1 MKFETT
7 ALTNKPGEAGTPVTP
22 GGDDWLSRLSGAI
35 RAFKEVLSI
44 AKELQGNKGEANDP
58 VVDLGGGAPPPGAP
72 KGTPKGAPM
81 VALMLQHYGDKT
93 VSEILEKLG
102 PLTLN
107 QIAEE
112 VKRAGFGK

>member
-1 MKFETT
+1 MKFGTT
-7 ALTNKPGEAGTPVTP
+7 ALTNKPAEAGAPVTP
-22 GGDDWLSRLSGAI
+22 GGDDWLSRVTGAI
-35 RAFKEVLSI
+35 KAFKEVLSI
-44 AKELQGNKGEANDP
+44 AAELRGQKGEANDQ
-58 VVDLGGGAPPPGAP
+58 VADQGSGAPPPAAP
-72 KGTPKGAPM
+72 KGAPKGAPM

-93 VSEILEKLG
+93 VSEILKQLG